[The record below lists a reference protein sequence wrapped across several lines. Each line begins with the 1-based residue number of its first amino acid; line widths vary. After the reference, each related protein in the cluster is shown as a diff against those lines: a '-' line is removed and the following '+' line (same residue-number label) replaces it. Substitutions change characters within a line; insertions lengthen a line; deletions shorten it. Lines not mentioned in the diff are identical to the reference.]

1 MTESK
6 QVNVFGVLKGLLN
19 TGWLPRI
26 TFLGM
31 IILKLTGLLTW
42 SWLVVLSPIWLGI
55 PVMVVMVLGVSL
67 LMGLTYNV
75 WHPIYITFNK
85 LLIEYRKDKEQGK
98 KLAKRQSLTTIQNVL
113 YFVKRTLRFLFVG

>member
-6 QVNVFGVLKGLLN
+6 QVNILGVLKGFLN

-55 PVMVVMVLGVSL
+55 PAMVVMVLGVTL
-67 LMGLTYNV
+67 LIGLTSNV
-75 WHPIYITFNK
+75 WHPIYITLNK
-85 LLIEYRKDKEQGK
+85 LLIEYHKDKEQGK
-98 KLAKRQSLTTIQNVL
+98 KLAKRQSLTIIQTVL
-113 YFVKRTLRFLFVG
+113 YFIKRTLRFLFVG